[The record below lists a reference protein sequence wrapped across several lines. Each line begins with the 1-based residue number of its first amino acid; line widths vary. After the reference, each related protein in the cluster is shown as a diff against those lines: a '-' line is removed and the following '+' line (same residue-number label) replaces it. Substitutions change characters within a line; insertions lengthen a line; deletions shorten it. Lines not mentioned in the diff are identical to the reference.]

1 MHCMKSDASLGLKF
15 YAFFDLFCYE
25 NSDQTFE
32 GIFKHCAS
40 FLFVFLAFRCAPLSL
55 LSLHK
60 SPRTWPQYHQ
70 LLFPLKSD
78 QNGENGCYQLFSI
91 FVFSFDN
98 WHYKCDN
105 LSLRVLFQ
113 RWNGTCSSGTF
124 QMYFQNPTCVST
136 DCNFSATKLEKCG
149 GCLQNR
155 QRYGFWLWKSLWKM
169 LRWRRSKVSFNFFF
183 EWNRRGSSEARI
195 RVCVTS
201 L

>member
-1 MHCMKSDASLGLKF
+1 MYLQYCKRSEHRLKF
-15 YAFFDLFCYE
+15 YTFFNLFCYE
-25 NSDQTFE
+25 NSDEIFE

-60 SPRTWPQYHQ
+60 SPRTWPQHHQ
-70 LLFPLKSD
+70 LLLPLKSD
-78 QNGENGCYQLFSI
+78 QRQNQNAENGCYQLFSI

-98 WHYKCDN
+98 WHYKC
-105 LSLRVLFQ
+105 SLRVLFQ
-113 RWNGTCSSGTF
+113 CWNGTCSGGAF

-169 LRWRRSKVSFNFFF
+169 LRWRRSKVSLNFPAKKIVQF
-183 EWNRRGSSEARI
+183 
-195 RVCVTS
+195 
-201 L
+201 